1 MAKFKLR
8 KGRAG
13 RNIRILAFSRR
24 FKAVQAFVLAGMC
37 AYMPF
42 ALATLTERFQQ
53 LRLSA
58 SPEIDDSPA
67 MPLVI
72 YGIGF
77 LFALGL
83 VVSGVSLWKKANR
96 ADQGAKGEE
105 DTANELRSLVAD
117 GWQIEYGKRL
127 GKGVGDID
135 IICVSPNNKTYVID
149 VKSHK
154 GIVTTDGKKLNRR
167 MGKTQYPFEKD
178 FLAQVT
184 RQALQVKKKTD
195 VDFVTPIV
203 AFSNARVEI
212 ATNKVKHVYV
222 IDKSRLAA
230 LLRSLG

>member
-1 MAKFKLR
+1 MAKFKGR
-8 KGRAG
+8 QGRAG

-24 FKAVQAFVLAGMC
+24 FKAVQAFVLAGVC

-42 ALATLTERFQQ
+42 VLATLTERFQQ

-58 SPEIDDSPA
+58 SPELEDSPA
-67 MPLVI
+67 IPLVI

-83 VVSGVSLWKKANR
+83 VANGVFLWRKANR

-167 MGKTQYPFEKD
+167 MGKT
-178 FLAQVT
+178 
-184 RQALQVKKKTD
+184 
-195 VDFVTPIV
+195 
-203 AFSNARVEI
+203 
-212 ATNKVKHVYV
+212 
-222 IDKSRLAA
+222 
-230 LLRSLG
+230 